1 MMYGGMVRKGGEKVQ
16 NILLVDDESMVR
28 IGVRTCVDWKS
39 LNIDKVY
46 EASNG
51 SEALEIVRNN
61 RIDIIITDIKMSVM
75 DGFAML
81 DELKEMEHKP
91 EVIVMSCYN
100 DYENMRQAMS
110 YGVKD
115 FLFKPKMYPE
125 DIAEAVCKVQREM
138 NVNEDGIEKRLQ
150 EILNHVELG
159 NYLEQFE
166 NMLKQFETS
175 EIELPDAIRYVVEY
189 LNNLMRLDDTSD
201 SVLHEFSTVLFGN
214 LYAVRQCR
222 KIDELL
228 RIMRGIIERI
238 QDERGGKKKDIL
250 FSALQFIDIHL
261 ADADL
266 CQEMVAEHIGL
277 SVSYFCRFFK
287 NEMGMSYSN
296 YIIKKRIELAE
307 QLYKT
312 TDMKVYEIA
321 RRVGYSNERYFAR
334 LYKEQTGH
342 SMKNSIKKEKKE

>member
-1 MMYGGMVRKGGEKVQ
+1 MQ
-16 NILLVDDESMVR
+16 NVLLVDDESMVR
-28 IGVRTCVDWKS
+28 IGVKTCVDWKA

-51 SEALEIVRNN
+51 SEALEIVQAHRV
-61 RIDIIITDIKMSVM
+61 DIIITDIKMSVM
-75 DGFAML
+75 DGFSMLEKLKAMAY
-81 DELKEMEHKP
+81 KP

-100 DYENMRQAMS
+100 DYDNMRQAMS

-125 DIAEAVCKVQREM
+125 DIAEAVCKVQKEM
-138 NVNEDGIEKRLQ
+138 KAGEEGSEKKIQ
-150 EILNHVELG
+150 EILEHIEAG
-159 NYLEQFE
+159 NYMEQFE
-166 NMLKQFETS
+166 KLSNLFEVS
-175 EIELPDAIRYVVEY
+175 EIEQEDAIRYVVEF

-201 SVLHEFSTVLFGN
+201 SILHEFSTVLFGN

-222 KIDELL
+222 KKDELL
-228 RIMRGIIERI
+228 RIMNGIMERI
-238 QDERGGKKKDIL
+238 QDERGGKKKDVL

-261 ADADL
+261 ADTDL

-287 NEMGMSYSN
+287 NEMGISYSN

-321 RRVGYSNERYFAR
+321 RRVGYSNEKYFAR

-342 SMKNSIKKEKKE
+342 SMKNFIKKEQKE